1 MIIISFAFFI
11 YVALRNKSRIP
22 FLIQTQIEVLLL
34 ASTAVFP
41 GETTGWNRSYPVRQ
55 MAGDQHK

>member
-22 FLIQTQIEVLLL
+22 FLIQTQIEVFLL

-41 GETTGWNRSYPVRQ
+41 GETTGGNRSYPI
-55 MAGDQHK
+55 K